1 MLPFGLLGARSKK
14 ISDAPHGL
22 DQRSIRAFQLLPQMA
37 NMHIQRAFVGRG
49 LALVQNRRQLIA
61 RYSAA
66 GRSHQELENVKFNR
80 GDFDSLAMAPDLAGL
95 GIEFNPSRRDRSRL
109 EHFRLSNA
117 SQHCPDTGHELLR
130 AEGFWEIVVRPRVQ
144 AGDAVLL
151 RRAGGQHDH
160 GNCTA
165 FSNHPQ
171 QLETAENRQ
180 HDVENDKVKI
190 AFESASQALTAVIHG
205 LQAEPLGQKK
215 VVHQRTKL
223 SVVLNQ
229 KDRSKR
235 TAGLGSCFHLVV
247 SDATLPQISPESQSL
262 EFTFT
267 KLKAHLVPKR
277 CSLEKMRKVAAAAL
291 ILVASA
297 LPPAAAQPPA
307 SKSFI
312 GTVTAFKPEIEVEIK
327 PDNAAV
333 VDVKL
338 TADTV
343 AQRVAPGEKTLKNA
357 VTVNVAELSVGDRV
371 LVTLASDSTNV
382 RRIIIMSA
390 ADIGKRDEAD
400 RQDWNTRGISGIVA
414 AKSGSTITLRIRS
427 FQGETRPT
435 VTVSDQTKFRRYAPD
450 SVKFADARPSK
461 LDEINVGDQLRAR
474 GGKTPDGLAIAA
486 DEVVF
491 GTFLT
496 TAGSVVS
503 VDGAAKEITI
513 KETGTGQPLVIR
525 LTPDSRVKQMPSFP
539 GMGGAPG
546 AGGGPP
552 PPGGSPS
559 GGFGG
564 PPGGGPTLAQMVEM
578 MPTGTLED
586 VKPGQTVIVSSTKGA
601 TSDHVT
607 GIMLLANAE
616 MLVRMAT
623 AQSGAGAAAGNR
635 TSGAG
640 GLPQGMPT
648 GAMPSGMDLGGML
661 GGIGLSGMGP

>member
-1 MLPFGLLGARSKK
+1 M
-14 ISDAPHGL
+14 
-22 DQRSIRAFQLLPQMA
+22 
-37 NMHIQRAFVGRG
+37 
-49 LALVQNRRQLIA
+49 
-61 RYSAA
+61 
-66 GRSHQELENVKFNR
+66 
-80 GDFDSLAMAPDLAGL
+80 
-95 GIEFNPSRRDRSRL
+95 
-109 EHFRLSNA
+109 
-117 SQHCPDTGHELLR
+117 
-130 AEGFWEIVVRPRVQ
+130 
-144 AGDAVLL
+144 
-151 RRAGGQHDH
+151 
-160 GNCTA
+160 
-165 FSNHPQ
+165 
-171 QLETAENRQ
+171 
-180 HDVENDKVKI
+180 
-190 AFESASQALTAVIHG
+190 
-205 LQAEPLGQKK
+205 
-215 VVHQRTKL
+215 
-223 SVVLNQ
+223 
-229 KDRSKR
+229 
-235 TAGLGSCFHLVV
+235 
-247 SDATLPQISPESQSL
+247 
-262 EFTFT
+262 
-267 KLKAHLVPKR
+267 PKR
-277 CSLEKMRKVAAAAL
+277 CSLEKMRKVAAAL

-307 SKSFI
+307 GKSFI

-371 LVTLASDSTNV
+371 LVTLEPDSANA

-414 AKSGSTITLRIRS
+414 AKSGSTITLRIRT

-450 SVKFADARPSK
+450 SVKFADAKPSK
-461 LDEINVGDQLRAR
+461 LDEISVGDQLRAR

-513 KETGTGQPLVIR
+513 QETGTGKPLVIR
-525 LTPDSRVKQMPSFP
+525 LTPDSRIKQLPSFP
-539 GMGGAPG
+539 GMGGAPA

-552 PPGGSPS
+552 PGGPPS
-559 GGFGG
+559 GGFGGMAPGVG

-648 GAMPSGMDLGGML
+648 GGMPSGMDLGGML

>member
-1 MLPFGLLGARSKK
+1 
-14 ISDAPHGL
+14 
-22 DQRSIRAFQLLPQMA
+22 
-37 NMHIQRAFVGRG
+37 
-49 LALVQNRRQLIA
+49 
-61 RYSAA
+61 
-66 GRSHQELENVKFNR
+66 
-80 GDFDSLAMAPDLAGL
+80 
-95 GIEFNPSRRDRSRL
+95 
-109 EHFRLSNA
+109 
-117 SQHCPDTGHELLR
+117 
-130 AEGFWEIVVRPRVQ
+130 VV
-144 AGDAVLL
+144 A
-151 RRAGGQHDH
+151 
-160 GNCTA
+160 
-165 FSNHPQ
+165 
-171 QLETAENRQ
+171 
-180 HDVENDKVKI
+180 
-190 AFESASQALTAVIHG
+190 
-205 LQAEPLGQKK
+205 
-215 VVHQRTKL
+215 
-223 SVVLNQ
+223 
-229 KDRSKR
+229 
-235 TAGLGSCFHLVV
+235 
-247 SDATLPQISPESQSL
+247 
-262 EFTFT
+262 
-267 KLKAHLVPKR
+267 KR

-343 AQRVAPGEKTLKNA
+343 AERVAPGEKTLKNA
-357 VTVNVAELSVGDRV
+357 VTVNFAELSIGDRV
-371 LVTLASDSTNV
+371 LVTLEPDSANA

-414 AKSGSTITLRIRS
+414 AQSGSTITLRIRT
-427 FQGETRPT
+427 FQGETRPA

-450 SVKFADARPSK
+450 SVKFADAKPSK
-461 LDEINVGDQLRAR
+461 FDEISVGDQLRAR

-486 DEVVF
+486 DEIVF

-513 KETGTGQPLVIR
+513 QETGTGKPLVIR
-525 LTPDSRVKQMPSFP
+525 LTPDSRIKQMPSFP

-546 AGGGPP
+546 AAGGPP
-552 PPGGSPS
+552 PPGGPPS

-564 PPGGGPTLAQMVEM
+564 IVPGVGSPGGGPTLAQMVEM
-578 MPTGTLED
+578 MPAGTLED

-601 TSDHVT
+601 TSDRVT

-635 TSGAG
+635 PSGAG

-648 GAMPSGMDLGGML
+648 GGVPSGMDLGGML

>member
-1 MLPFGLLGARSKK
+1 
-14 ISDAPHGL
+14 
-22 DQRSIRAFQLLPQMA
+22 MA
-37 NMHIQRAFVGRG
+37 NMHIERAFIRRG
-49 LALVQNRRQLIA
+49 LALVENRRQLIA

-95 GIEFNPSRRDRSRL
+95 GIEFNASHRDRSRL
-109 EHFRLSNA
+109 QHFRLSNA

-130 AEGFWEIVVRPRVQ
+130 AEGLREIVVRSRVQ
-144 AGDAVLL
+144 ARDAVLL

-160 GNCTA
+160 GNCA
-165 FSNHPQ
+165 ALSNHPQ

-180 HDVENDKVKI
+180 HNVENHKVKI
-190 AFESASQALTAVIHG
+190 AFQSASQALTAVIYS
-205 LQAEPLGQKK
+205 LQAEPLGRKK
-215 VVHQRTKL
+215 VVHQRTQL

-235 TAGLGSCFHLVV
+235 TAGLGSCFHPVV
-247 SDATLPQISPESQSL
+247 SDATLPQISPESESL

-267 KLKAHLVPKR
+267 KLKAHPVPKR

-307 SKSFI
+307 GKSFI

-343 AQRVAPGEKTLKNA
+343 AERVAPGEKTLKNA
-357 VTVNVAELSVGDRV
+357 VTVNVAKLSVGDRV
-371 LVTLASDSTNV
+371 LVTLAPDSTNV

-414 AKSGSTITLRIRS
+414 AKSGSTITLRIRT

-450 SVKFADARPSK
+450 SVKFADAKPSK
-461 LDEINVGDQLRAR
+461 LDEISVGDQLRAR

-503 VDGAAKEITI
+503 VDGAAKEISI
-513 KETGTGQPLVIR
+513 QETGTGKPLVIR
-525 LTPDSRVKQMPSFP
+525 LTPDSRIKQMPSLP
-539 GMGGAPG
+539 GMGGAAG

-552 PPGGSPS
+552 PAGSPS
-559 GGFGG
+559 GGFGGGAPGVG

-578 MPTGTLED
+578 MPAGTLED

-601 TSDHVT
+601 TSDRVT

-635 TSGAG
+635 PSGAG

-648 GAMPSGMDLGGML
+648 GGMPSGMDLGGML